1 MAVCVLLE
9 TFFLQWQWLCW
20 EFLLLLHSFESAYT
34 DKNHSS
40 KITANH
46 SASGNDVEVTVI
58 WAELCGYEPSSLFG
72 KAALGGAQSFR
83 VCFQAL
89 RKKGRNYR
97 TWLWVALSHPVMNIY
112 ATYYQ
117 LFKRHCSVPVVT
129 RCIDNCKT
137 NSIFQLTPFLITS
150 HLH

>member
-1 MAVCVLLE
+1 MCFWRL
-9 TFFLQWQWLCW
+9 FFCFVLQWLFW
-20 EFLLLLHSFESAYT
+20 EFLLLLHSFEFAYT

-40 KITANH
+40 KIIADH

-58 WAELCGYEPSSLFG
+58 WAQLCGYKPSSLVG
-72 KAALGGAQSFR
+72 KAALAGAQSFC
-83 VCFQAL
+83 VCFQVL
-89 RKKGRNYR
+89 RKKSSNYR
-97 TWLWVALSHPVMNIY
+97 MWLWVTLSHPVMNIY

-129 RCIDNCKT
+129 RCTDNCKT